1 MPRIFMTGQQLF
13 ALVADDE
20 TEIDDVYAQLAEVRV
35 IVDLDG
41 QLGLFEDDVPGIR
54 ASTL

>member
-13 ALVADDE
+13 ALVADEE
-20 TEIDDVYAQLAEVRV
+20 TEIDDVYAQLAEIWV
-35 IVDLDG
+35 ILDLDD
-41 QLGLFEDDVPGIR
+41 QLSLFEDDVPGMR

>member
-35 IVDLDG
+35 IVDLDD